1 MRMPHDKLE
10 QIVRALYEAAAE
22 YERTKDPA
30 PLIRLAD
37 DALVTERLHADP
49 IYEKALVGAPAW
61 PGDPS
66 RAVDVREVLARL
78 HASN

>member
-1 MRMPHDKLE
+1 MPHDKLE

-37 DALVTERLHADP
+37 DALATKRLYADP
-49 IYEKALVGAPAW
+49 VYEKALVGAPER

-78 HASN
+78 RASN